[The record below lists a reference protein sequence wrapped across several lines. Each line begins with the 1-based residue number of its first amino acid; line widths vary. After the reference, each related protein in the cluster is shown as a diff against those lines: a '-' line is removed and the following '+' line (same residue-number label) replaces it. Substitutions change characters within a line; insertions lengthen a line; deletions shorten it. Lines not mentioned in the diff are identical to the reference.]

1 MVPLI
6 SVGWYRYYPTDIHAV
21 KGDKGAMRMLSQGTQ
36 VSAFKQ
42 SRKSTCNFEDMGRY
56 PAKHHKSQGFFSTYI
71 EIMVAIQM
79 GQIQTKD

>member
-21 KGDKGAMRMLSQGTQ
+21 KGDKGAMRMMSQGPQ

-42 SRKSTCNFEDMGRY
+42 SRKSTCDFEDMGRC
-56 PAKHHKSQGFFSTYI
+56 PAKHHKSQTISSTNT
-71 EIMVAIQM
+71 EIVVALQM
-79 GQIQTKD
+79 EQIQTTD